1 MEKAFYNLSG
11 GINQALTK
19 TELGLD
25 TKKIYWTDAEN
36 VEIYQ
41 NRGIVK
47 QLGNTLFLE
56 IEEEITGMSEISAYD
71 VNKMVITTV
80 SGKIYIYDENH
91 SQKTLIN
98 KTLTGIKP
106 VFLNFL
112 NGVLIITESDGLFYI
127 KNNSNYDVVDCGLN
141 DLSGSV
147 LTGASL
153 AVYKGRV

>member
-1 MEKAFYNLSG
+1 MM
-11 GINQALTK
+11 
-19 TELGLD
+19 
-25 TKKIYWTDAEN
+25 KI
-36 VEIYQ
+36 I
-41 NRGIVK
+41 RK
-47 QLGNTLFLE
+47 
-56 IEEEITGMSEISAYD
+56 
-71 VNKMVITTV
+71 
-80 SGKIYIYDENH
+80 
-91 SQKTLIN
+91 KTLIN

-153 AVYKGRV
+153 AVYKGRVWAAKDATIYYSALGTYNDFETDNDADI